1 MFDLSA
7 LRCAAAQARLPFD
20 RMTEEELKAF
30 PSMARTRASTTLFL
44 YLRNKIL
51 VLWHLDPLVEL
62 TVEAV
67 LKEIPPPFN
76 SDTKTVINL
85 HAHLQRYGYINYG
98 VFIGLSSELGS
109 HIKGQMH
116 RPTDLYPA
124 I

>member
-1 MFDLSA
+1 
-7 LRCAAAQARLPFD
+7 
-20 RMTEEELKAF
+20 
-30 PSMARTRASTTLFL
+30 MAKNRASTLLFL

-76 SDTKTVINL
+76 SDVKACVNL

-98 VFIGLSSELGS
+98 VFMIMSSE
-109 HIKGQMH
+109 
-116 RPTDLYPA
+116 
-124 I
+124 